1 MIASKKAV
9 IEAHNADVEASK
21 LWIDTF
27 LRAKEVRKMED
38 LPGPNPVLDRSLAG
52 DYGWD
57 PLNGGLGQV
66 SGLFWFAALGL
77 AAKIE
82 AESVATQFEG
92 WQSEG
97 KPWKY
102 TPGDFSFDPAGLR
115 GKIADK
121 WADTIP
127 DSDIPADSN
136 ERVDLK
142 NNIKQNVELAEI
154 MHGRAAM
161 LAVTGF
167 ALQEAIYQTPI
178 VDQTPIFFATPVYS
192 LIGAGLGGI
201 HDLF

>member
-1 MIASKKAV
+1 MSAGGRLCVFFLFLTDSAS
-9 IEAHNADVEASK
+9 
-21 LWIDTF
+21 
-27 LRAKEVRKMED
+27 RD
-38 LPGPNPVLDRSLAG
+38 L
-52 DYGWD
+52 
-57 PLNGGLGQV
+57 Q
-66 SGLFWFAALGL
+66 
-77 AAKIE
+77 
-82 AESVATQFEG
+82 
-92 WQSEG
+92 
-97 KPWKY
+97 
-102 TPGDFSFDPAGLR
+102 
-115 GKIADK
+115 
-121 WADTIP
+121 
-127 DSDIPADSN
+127 